1 MLPNTTFARAFGT
14 CVILVPVLAPYHCDK
29 DLGFLP
35 TYYLIILSICCFKT
49 VIYFPSG
56 LVLKI
61 NKT

>member
-1 MLPNTTFARAFGT
+1 MLPSTTFARAVAT
-14 CVILVPVLAPYHCDK
+14 CVILVPVLAPDRFDK

-35 TYYLIILSICCFKT
+35 TYYLIILSVCSFKT

-56 LVLKI
+56 LVFAI